1 MTTKLILVI
10 VFIVCLVLMAYMK
23 TNKRKKVVFLGD
35 SITQLGLQANGY
47 ITQIQAL
54 IQQEDVEQKYQLLSA
69 GVNGSTTLN
78 LKERLQKNELQYS
91 PDIAVVLIGL
101 NDVWMQQETNSTI
114 EQFEQDYTAIIQ
126 QLLQSNSAIVL
137 CTLTVIGEST
147 ESPLN
152 TTLNQYCDVIIR
164 LAGLYN
170 LPFIHLRQVFNNYLA
185 LNNAENMY
193 SGILTTDGVHLNS
206 VGNALVANE
215 IWQKIK
221 QFK

>member
-23 TNKRKKVVFLGD
+23 TNKKKKVVFLGD

-54 IQQEDVEQKYQLLSA
+54 IKQEDVEQKYQLLSA

-91 PDIAVVLIGL
+91 PDIAVVLIGI

>member
-152 TTLNQYCDVIIR
+152 TTL
-164 LAGLYN
+164 
-170 LPFIHLRQVFNNYLA
+170 
-185 LNNAENMY
+185 
-193 SGILTTDGVHLNS
+193 
-206 VGNALVANE
+206 
-215 IWQKIK
+215 
-221 QFK
+221 

>member
-69 GVNGSTTLN
+69 GVNGSTTLS

-91 PDIAVVLIGL
+91 PDIAVVLIGI

-114 EQFEQDYTAIIQ
+114 EQFERDYITIIQ

-152 TTLNQYCDVIIR
+152 TTLNQYCDVIVR
-164 LAGLYN
+164 LAGLYS
-170 LPFIHLRQVFNNYLA
+170 LPFIHLRQVFNDYLA
-185 LNNAENMY
+185 LNNTENIY

-215 IWQKIK
+215 VWQKIK

>member
-1 MTTKLILVI
+1 
-10 VFIVCLVLMAYMK
+10 
-23 TNKRKKVVFLGD
+23 
-35 SITQLGLQANGY
+35 
-47 ITQIQAL
+47 
-54 IQQEDVEQKYQLLSA
+54 
-69 GVNGSTTLN
+69 
-78 LKERLQKNELQYS
+78 
-91 PDIAVVLIGL
+91 
-101 NDVWMQQETNSTI
+101 MQQETNSTI

>member
-23 TNKRKKVVFLGD
+23 TNKKKKVVFLGD

-54 IQQEDVEQKYQLLSA
+54 IKQEDVEQKYQLLSA

>member
-54 IQQEDVEQKYQLLSA
+54 IKQEDVEQKYQLLSA

>member
-69 GVNGSTTLN
+69 GVNGSTTLS

-91 PDIAVVLIGL
+91 PDIAVVLIGI

-114 EQFEQDYTAIIQ
+114 EQFERDYITIIQ

-152 TTLNQYCDVIIR
+152 NTLNQYCDVIVR

-170 LPFIHLRQVFNNYLA
+170 LPFVHLRQVFNNYLT
-185 LNNAENMY
+185 LNNTENMY

-215 IWQKIK
+215 VWQKIK

>member
-69 GVNGSTTLN
+69 GVNGSTTLS

-137 CTLTVIGEST
+137 CTLTVIG
-147 ESPLN
+147 
-152 TTLNQYCDVIIR
+152 
-164 LAGLYN
+164 
-170 LPFIHLRQVFNNYLA
+170 
-185 LNNAENMY
+185 
-193 SGILTTDGVHLNS
+193 
-206 VGNALVANE
+206 
-215 IWQKIK
+215 
-221 QFK
+221 

>member
-23 TNKRKKVVFLGD
+23 TNKKKKVVFLGD

-54 IQQEDVEQKYQLLSA
+54 IKQEDVEQKYQLLSA

-152 TTLNQYCDVIIR
+152 TTLNQYCDVIVR

-170 LPFIHLRQVFNNYLA
+170 LPFVHLRQVFNNYLT
-185 LNNAENMY
+185 LNNTENMY

>member
-23 TNKRKKVVFLGD
+23 TNKKKKVVFLGD

-54 IQQEDVEQKYQLLSA
+54 IKQEDVEQKYQLLSA
-69 GVNGSTTLN
+69 GVNGSTTLS

>member
-185 LNNAENMY
+185 LNNTENMY

>member
-78 LKERLQKNELQYS
+78 LKDRLQKNELQHS
-91 PDIAVVLIGL
+91 PDIAVVLIGI

-114 EQFEQDYTAIIQ
+114 KQFEQDYTAIIQ

-152 TTLNQYCDVIIR
+152 TTLNQYCDVIVR

-170 LPFIHLRQVFNNYLA
+170 LPFVHLRQVFNNYLT
-185 LNNAENMY
+185 LNNTENMY